1 MLNPDR
7 SCRAAVK
14 RIAAWLSSQGKKL
27 ANDEDDPYIKARRRL
42 PKTVPIR
49 LLKHIGRRCHER
61 ASPGWQKSTRHRRAI
76 LGFAQQEPRPACHG
90 RGFGAALVYSI
101 DGGLLVRSN
110 KLRIRPTT
118 AQPPRMAAS
127 PTNAANIRS
136 YPNSRC
142 GIRGVDQFSAPC
154 SGTRLRRWPLPCHS
168 HGRRQGL
175 KILWA
180 ETPVWV
186 RLPPPVLVW
195 VDSWGHRISARIAER
210 ASSFRRR
217 ESIPSPR
224 GRETLRQ
231 RGCMSERDDGLRH
244 YGETVAP
251 PLVSLNGSIF
261 TVPSGNLATTSSSPP
276 NAFTIRRNVDICM
289 SDCLS
294 SFDKLGCLMPR
305 ASAT

>member
-14 RIAAWLSSQGKKL
+14 RIAAWLSFQGKKL

-127 PTNAANIRS
+127 PTNWSLSDLRTGRKSAVVIITYLEVWRS
-136 YPNSRC
+136 M
-142 GIRGVDQFSAPC
+142 V
-154 SGTRLRRWPLPCHS
+154 
-168 HGRRQGL
+168 
-175 KILWA
+175 
-180 ETPVWV
+180 
-186 RLPPPVLVW
+186 
-195 VDSWGHRISARIAER
+195 
-210 ASSFRRR
+210 
-217 ESIPSPR
+217 
-224 GRETLRQ
+224 
-231 RGCMSERDDGLRH
+231 
-244 YGETVAP
+244 
-251 PLVSLNGSIF
+251 VSMR
-261 TVPSGNLATTSSSPP
+261 SSPP
-276 NAFTIRRNVDICM
+276 EDSPNTTLAITPGRN
-289 SDCLS
+289 
-294 SFDKLGCLMPR
+294 PR
-305 ASAT
+305 NPSAAPTAGA